1 MIPSIYV
8 VFTQLL
14 TAPMQLTVEL
24 TAKLGESESRMKRLD
39 NLQSV
44 ADGLKR
50 GAEAQADT
58 MR

>member
-1 MIPSIYV
+1 MVPSNYV

-14 TAPMQLTVEL
+14 TVFIQLTVEL

>member
-1 MIPSIYV
+1 MVPSNYV

-14 TAPMQLTVEL
+14 TVFIQLTVEL
-24 TAKLGESESRMKRLD
+24 TAKLGESESRMKRLE

-50 GAEAQADT
+50 GAEEQADT

>member
-1 MIPSIYV
+1 MVPSNYV
-8 VFTQLL
+8 IFTHLL
-14 TAPMQLTVEL
+14 TVPMQLTVEL